1 MRGRLL
7 GPWRLPQ
14 RHVRVCRRLGRA
26 GVREQAPPTSPVHL
40 PYISRTSP
48 LQEEVAAVRILQGL
62 LRARG
67 EAAYA
72 PGAQPEE
79 G

>member
-1 MRGRLL
+1 MT
-7 GPWRLPQ
+7 Q
-14 RHVRVCRRLGRA
+14 EVA
-26 GVREQAPPTSPVHL
+26 APGAHPAAAHISPISPVHL

>member
-1 MRGRLL
+1 MAAVRILQGLIS
-7 GPWRLPQ
+7 PPYLP
-14 RHVRVCRRLGRA
+14 C
-26 GVREQAPPTSPVHL
+26 
-40 PYISRTSP
+40 ISRASR
-48 LQEEVAAVRILQGL
+48 LQEEVAAVRIIQGL

-72 PGAQPEE
+72 PGAQAEE

>member
-1 MRGRLL
+1 MAAVRILHQLISPRY
-7 GPWRLPQ
+7 LP
-14 RHVRVCRRLGRA
+14 C
-26 GVREQAPPTSPVHL
+26 
-40 PYISRTSP
+40 ISRTSP

-72 PGAQPEE
+72 PGAQAEE